1 LYLGFYKKNVFS
13 LGGDVLGPKNINEKI
28 AEVEKKIEEVKKRW
42 PAHSVKPAL
51 IQELEALEEE
61 LEELQGL

>member
-1 LYLGFYKKNVFS
+1 M
-13 LGGDVLGPKNINEKI
+13 GPKNINEKI